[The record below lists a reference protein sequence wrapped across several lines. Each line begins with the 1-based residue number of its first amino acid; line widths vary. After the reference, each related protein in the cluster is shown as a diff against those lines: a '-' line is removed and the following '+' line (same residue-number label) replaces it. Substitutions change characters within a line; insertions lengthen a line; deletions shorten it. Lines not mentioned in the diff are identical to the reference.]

1 MWIENSFSLIAVKEE
16 PYTMSSAKSFD
27 DLEIQQYSLVTTLGK
42 TIKDSYGAL
51 LHWLLLIILKLN
63 SFMPPW

>member
-1 MWIENSFSLIAVKEE
+1 
-16 PYTMSSAKSFD
+16 MSSAKSFD

-51 LHWLLLIILKLN
+51 LH
-63 SFMPPW
+63 